1 MYFKFC
7 RYFLKKFWDTATKS
21 FSFLFVF
28 VSFYISRY
36 QFSKIFRTSFNIPH
50 KFSFFNRSVYF
61 YYCCL
66 LIHLFLLVLFVHLF
80 IFIII
85 ILLFIHLFI
94 FIVFLLFTYSF
105 NHLLIFIIYLFILP
119 SLFLLPSFSN
129 FSQNTVCFNKQLIL
143 ITSSTVKTSDDSKK
157 LRLAVA
163 FSQLS
168 CC

>member
-1 MYFKFC
+1 MCIYIQYLFTC
-7 RYFLKKFWDTATKS
+7 LFLILLFTYS
-21 FSFLFVF
+21 F
-28 VSFYISRY
+28 I
-36 QFSKIFRTSFNIPH
+36 
-50 KFSFFNRSVYF
+50 YF
-61 YYCCL
+61 YYYYFV
-66 LIHLFLLVLFVHLF
+66 IYSFIYFHYFLLC
-80 IFIII
+80 
-85 ILLFIHLFI
+85 
-94 FIVFLLFTYSF
+94 TYSF

-163 FSQLS
+163 FSQQS